1 MSHTVRTFLLGC
13 ALVSAATL
21 AAAAS
26 VQVQVLDKEGRAVPD
41 AVVVLYPATP
51 AAKLT
56 SSNVTIEQKRMRF
69 LPLVTVVAPGST
81 VKFTNLDRWDHHI
94 RGTTNTNP
102 LSNEALPTDFELRLD
117 GATSGQPGGT
127 AEVTI
132 AQPGAVLLSCHLHSS
147 MRGHIFVADSAYS
160 LVADDDGIA
169 RFDKVPAGIAK
180 LRVWHPE
187 QLLELPQ
194 RPLTIGIE
202 PLLETV
208 TLTVVPRRRRR

>member
-1 MSHTVRTFLLGC
+1 MNHNVRNFLFGC
-13 ALVSAATL
+13 ALVSAATI

-41 AVVVLYPATP
+41 AVVVLYPSAP

-69 LPLVTVVAPGST
+69 LPLVTVVTPGSK
-81 VKFTNLDRWDHHI
+81 VNFTNLDRWDHHI

-102 LSNEALPTDFELRLD
+102 LSNETLPTDFELRLD
-117 GATSGQPGGT
+117 GATGGQPGGA
-127 AEVTI
+127 AEVTL

-147 MRGHIFVADSAYS
+147 MRGHIFVTDSAYS
-160 LVADDDGIA
+160 LATDEDGIA
-169 RFDKVPAGIAK
+169 RFDKVPAGVAK

-194 RPLTIGIE
+194 RPLTIGTE